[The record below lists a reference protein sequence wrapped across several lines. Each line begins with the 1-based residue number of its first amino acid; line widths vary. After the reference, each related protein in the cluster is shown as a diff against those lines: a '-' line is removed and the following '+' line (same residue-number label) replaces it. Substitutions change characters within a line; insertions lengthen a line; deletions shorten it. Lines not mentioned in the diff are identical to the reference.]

1 MQRRIQ
7 HRKPLAQVQQL
18 AAQRISGS
26 AADQRQTGGMVEHF
40 NGRISDLIAL
50 TRFSSVA
57 ELQTNLKRYRATY
70 KHSVPQRPLHHRSA
84 IQTLKIWPGKKPE
97 LFVKRG
103 YDQSGLDSRKVADH
117 VKCEG
122 PLEAVDA
129 RRAHSAA
136 SSCCSMASAAPVNAA
151 KVSVISAVGMAAR

>member
-57 ELQTNLKRYRATY
+57 ELQTNLKRYLATY
-70 KHSVPQRPLHHRSA
+70 KHSVPQRPLHHASPKRDSNA
-84 IQTLKIWPGKKPE
+84 QDLARQEARIVRQTGLRPE
-97 LFVKRG
+97 RT
-103 YDQSGLDSRKVADH
+103 
-117 VKCEG
+117 
-122 PLEAVDA
+122 
-129 RRAHSAA
+129 
-136 SSCCSMASAAPVNAA
+136 
-151 KVSVISAVGMAAR
+151 